1 MGGVAPDVYTYSGLV
16 TAYARLGDV
25 ENAVKVLSDMAKSGV
40 KPNRF
45 TLSSVMQ
52 VCKLCRT
59 VRSGAVGCVREQQP
73 CFKLGKGLECC
84 HIFLLHVTTV
94 KANGSLAF
102 GGFALSPVG

>member
-1 MGGVAPDVYTYSGLV
+1 MGGVAPDVYTYSSVV

-52 VCKLCRT
+52 VCC
-59 VRSGAVGCVREQQP
+59 AIPREQKSSCQV
-73 CFKLGKGLECC
+73 CGQAGVESGRRCLWRMLQ
-84 HIFLLHVTTV
+84 V
-94 KANGSLAF
+94 KVRGWLRR
-102 GGFALSPVG
+102 LSSAQAAPHDQRLC